1 MPPRPPTHASSAA
14 RTPPTHPSP
23 SSVMPS
29 LNPPIDLGQP
39 MPSAIGEVQSSPRY
53 RFLQQRNSAHE
64 MPPPPV
70 PMHAS
75 PSQPSPVNTVG
86 VLASSSASEAG
97 HEALPSPPPPQAC
110 RTAFL
115 RRLRATPQLEEP
127 AHMPNVASVP
137 AGPQDAS
144 ESGIAPMSDQ
154 EQVPN
159 TPLADREA
167 APVREVSEAVAIGA
181 TVPHR
186 LQDAAAA
193 ELSPALGETQET
205 ATPEASHTPRDV
217 LASVAP
223 ELAMTAPEPGAMVPK
238 SSQVL
243 GTSCESVAPGP
254 SRVPG
259 EAVALKPSSVSGTL
273 QESVA
278 PEPSPV
284 PGASQESAAPKPSHI
299 HGLSG
304 GAVAPFPSALPK
316 PPVPE
321 PSSVDDP
328 PREAAAPESCEA
340 RDTAPS
346 VQADVHNTPPPEAD
360 GSGSERRMDTDSI
373 QQGEDSGSDSQSIV
387 HPVMH
392 VARAPYPELHS
403 GRHFTAA
410 YRELMRLD
418 PSDHMGDLIE
428 RCTILMGIVFD
439 FHADL
444 SYIRD
449 GLYKHRESDEH
460 RKRS

>member
-23 SSVMPS
+23 SSVTPS

-97 HEALPSPPPPQAC
+97 HEALPSPPPPQAR

-205 ATPEASHTPRDV
+205 TTPEASHTPHNV

-223 ELAMTAPEPGAMVPK
+223 ELAMTAPEPGTMVPE

-284 PGASQESAAPKPSHI
+284 PG
-299 HGLSG
+299 
-304 GAVAPFPSALPK
+304 GAVAPFPSALPE

-373 QQGEDSGSDSQSIV
+373 QQGEDSGSNSQSIV

-428 RCTILMGIVFD
+428 RCTILMGVVFD

>member
-1 MPPRPPTHASSAA
+1 MPPHPPTHASSAA

-39 MPSAIGEVQSSPRY
+39 TPSAIGEVQSSPRY

-70 PMHAS
+70 PMHTS

-97 HEALPSPPPPQAC
+97 NEALSSPPPPQA
-110 RTAFL
+110 RHTAFL

-127 AHMPNVASVP
+127 THMSNVASVP
-137 AGPQDAS
+137 ARQQDAS
-144 ESGIAPMSDQ
+144 ESGIAPMSNQ

-167 APVREVSEAVAIGA
+167 APVHEVSEAVAVGA

-205 ATPEASHTPRDV
+205 ATPEASHTPCNV

-223 ELAMTAPEPGAMVPK
+223 ELAMTAPEPGTMVPK

-243 GTSCESVAPGP
+243 GTSCKSVAPGP

-259 EAVALKPSSVSGTL
+259 EAVALKPSSISGTL

-284 PGASQESAAPKPSHI
+284 PG
-299 HGLSG
+299 
-304 GAVAPFPSALPK
+304 GAVAPFSSALPE

-321 PSSVDDP
+321 PSSVNDP
-328 PREAAAPESCEA
+328 PWEAAAPESCEA
-340 RDTAPS
+340 WDTAPS
-346 VQADVHNTPPPEAD
+346 VQADVHNTPLEAD
-360 GSGSERRMDTDSI
+360 SSSSEQRMDTDSI

-403 GRHFTAA
+403 GHHFTAA
-410 YRELMRLD
+410 YCELMRLN

-449 GLYKHRESDEH
+449 RLYKHRESDEH

>member
-1 MPPRPPTHASSAA
+1 MPPCPPTHASSAA

-23 SSVMPS
+23 SSVTPS

-39 MPSAIGEVQSSPRY
+39 TPSAIGEVQSSPRY
-53 RFLQQRNSAHE
+53 RFLQQCNSAHE

-75 PSQPSPVNTVG
+75 PSQASPVNTVG

-97 HEALPSPPPPQAC
+97 NEALPSPPPPQAR

-137 AGPQDAS
+137 AGQQDAS

-167 APVREVSEAVAIGA
+167 APVREVSEAVAVGA

-193 ELSPALGETQET
+193 ELSPAL
-205 ATPEASHTPRDV
+205 
-217 LASVAP
+217 AP
-223 ELAMTAPEPGAMVPK
+223 ELAMTAPEPGAMV
-238 SSQVL
+238 SELSQVL
-243 GTSCESVAPGP
+243 STSCESVAPRP
-254 SRVPG
+254 SHVPG
-259 EAVALKPSSVSGTL
+259 KAVALKPSSVSGTL

-304 GAVAPFPSALPK
+304 GAVAPFSSALPE

-328 PREAAAPESCEA
+328 PQEAAAPESCEA

-346 VQADVHNTPPPEAD
+346 VQADVHNTPPEAD

-428 RCTILMGIVFD
+428 RCTILMGVVFD

-449 GLYKHRESDEH
+449 GLYKHRESNEH